1 MAVVA
6 LEPGKLLNGGRYELR
21 GELGQGGFGI
31 TYRAWFHAM
40 DREVAIKEFAC
51 GELSYR
57 DMHTS
62 RVVPADPSRSPT
74 VDKLRERFIAEA
86 RRIYDIRHPN
96 IVRVIDVWQENGT
109 AYYAMELV
117 EALREFGGEPL
128 GQLGG
133 EPDVDRAVQHALQ
146 LLSALDTVHRSGA
159 IHGDIKPSNVLIS
172 ADEQVVVIDFGT
184 SRDIVEFRKTL
195 TSSMRTPGY
204 APHELEPRSP
214 FQKEAGPCSDFY
226 SWAMTV
232 YGAFLAHPTEDN
244 YPVDATTRMMMAERD
259 PYLGAR
265 RQLEAAGAPAGLAAA
280 VERCLMLPPSNRPQS
295 ADQVRELIARPP
307 ALADSPQP
315 TKNIAR
321 TVVDTRPASSV
332 PAPATGPQA
341 AGASAGTP
349 HLSTPAATVFDGTTA
364 GGPTQDLPQR
374 RSSALIWVTFVLLLG
389 VGIGVGGFFLV
400 RGAGEEGTETSAEED
415 VVGEDDGEPAA
426 RANAGEDA
434 DAGSQ
439 QSGDTG
445 ESDDVVAVAASVSLG
460 GNCENTAQCEKGGC
474 LGGHCLPDGMV
485 WVEATSYAMG
495 NRDAGAAFGADDE
508 QQGEAN
514 VGAFAVMTR
523 ELTQAQ
529 WQELAGANP
538 SFERNCESCPVERIN
553 FWESLRFANMLSER
567 EELSPCYTLVS
578 CEGEF
583 GGGCAAGA
591 RMCADDTYRCA
602 SAQLVASCTGYR
614 LPTEAEWELV
624 ARGGPGNA
632 NRLSSDCT
640 APPCSPGQIAWFDAN
655 AGGRAHPVGQLAS
668 GDLGLYDVLGNVFEY
683 AWGDPNVPAYAPAPE
698 RIDESVDRV
707 PIRGGSFGT
716 DGDSTRAANRSKIDP
731 AGRSFQLGVR
741 YVLNIPAEGGGR

>member
-74 VDKLRERFIAEA
+74 VEKLRERFIAEA

-128 GQLGG
+128 GQAGG

-265 RQLEAAGAPAGLAAA
+265 RQLEAVGAPAGMAAA

-307 ALADSPQP
+307 ALADNPKP
-315 TKNIAR
+315 TKNIAK
-321 TVVDTRPASSV
+321 TVVDTTPASSV
-332 PAPATGPQA
+332 PAPVTGPLAGGSSA
-341 AGASAGTP
+341 AAPQRSA
-349 HLSTPAATVFDGTTA
+349 PAATVFDGA
-364 GGPTQDLPQR
+364 RNEGVSHDAAPR
-374 RSSALIWVTFVLLLG
+374 RSSALIWVALVLLLG

-400 RGAGEEGTETSAEED
+400 RGGEDGDNGAAADEDVSEEG
-415 VVGEDDGEPAA
+415 DDEPAEI
-426 RANAGEDA
+426 ANAREEDA
-434 DAGSQ
+434 DNLQSSDGSE
-439 QSGDTG
+439 GD
-445 ESDDVVAVAASVSLG
+445 DAVPAAAAVPLG
-460 GNCENTAQCEKGGC
+460 GSCENTEQCEKGGC

-485 WVEATSYAMG
+485 WVAATSYTMG

-508 QQGEAN
+508 QQGEVS
-514 VGAFAVMTR
+514 VGDFAVMTR

-529 WQELAGANP
+529 WRELAGSNP
-538 SFERNCESCPVERIN
+538 SFERNCDSCPVERIN

-591 RMCADDTYRCA
+591 RTCAGEAFHCA
-602 SAQLVASCTGYR
+602 SAQRVESCTGYR

-640 APPCSPGQIAWFDAN
+640 EPPCSPGQIAWFDAN
-655 AGGRAHPVGQLAS
+655 AGDRVHPVAQLAS

-683 AWGDPNVPAYAPAPE
+683 AWGDPNAPAFAPAPE
-698 RIDESVDRV
+698 RIDESVERV
-707 PIRGGSFGT
+707 PIRGGSFAT
-716 DGDSTRAANRSKIDP
+716 DGDAARAANRSKIDP

-741 YVLNIPAEGGGR
+741 YVLNIPAAGGGR